1 MNVFDQ
7 LLSELPDLYEIKKSL
22 RDGEGVSVSGLVD
35 SAKAH
40 FLSTALSD
48 FPVKVIVT
56 YDERRAK
63 ELYTDISFFEND
75 VVFFP
80 EKDFIFFQADIK
92 SNELT
97 KERVRAYRRIMAGGS
112 FTIVTTFAAMM
123 AKCMPP
129 EILKENM
136 ISISKDSIIE
146 EEALAVK
153 LIKMG
158 FERTTQVENG
168 GQFSIRGGIIDV
180 FDLTEENPY
189 RIELWGDEVDSIRSF
204 DVLSQ
209 RSIEELKDINIYPAS
224 EMILSGAQR
233 DAGLKEIEAEAKKC
247 ADKLREAHEPEK
259 ASRLLRQAEELREDI
274 EAFGV
279 LANLDSYL
287 DYFCKET
294 GTLAELFDK
303 DETVFIV
310 DEPAHCKE
318 SYEFI
323 EFEFTDSMKGRIEK
337 GYALPGQAKVIES
350 GKKILAD
357 IQKKHYM
364 TVSTLDTKTPGI
376 KINKKYLLNTKGIPS
391 FQNSFEMLVKEFNRY
406 KKNGFKVVLV
416 TPSRTRA
423 KRLSGEL
430 RDRELSCFYS
440 EDGSEGLLN
449 GQIMSVYGRIDK
461 GFSYPEL
468 KFAVISES
476 DIFSAKTVRK
486 KKKTKFEGGERI
498 RSFDDLHVG
507 DYVVHESHGIGVYK
521 GIEKV
526 EREGVVKDYMKIEY
540 RGGGNLYV
548 RATGFD
554 AVKKYASADAKKP
567 KLNKL
572 GSKEWEGTKKKVSE
586 AVGEVAKELVELYAE
601 RMNKNGF
608 QYGADTVWQKE
619 FEEMFPYEETADQ
632 LTAIEAVKKDMES
645 TKIMDRLICG
655 DVGFGKTEVAIRAA
669 FKAVQEGKQV
679 AYLVPTTILAKQ
691 HYDTFKQRMNNYP
704 IRVEM
709 LSRFRTAAEQKKVI
723 ESLKKGEVDIVIGT
737 HRLLSKDVGYKDL
750 GLLVIDEEQRFGV
763 AHKEKIKQLKKD
775 VDVMVLTA
783 TPIPRTLHMSLIG
796 IRDMSLLEEAPND
809 RIPIQTY
816 VLEYN
821 EEMVREAVGREM
833 ARDGQVYYVYNR
845 VASIAEFTERLR
857 AILPEARIEFAHG
870 QMKENELEH
879 VLYDFINGDIDVLV
893 STTIIETGIDIP
905 NVNTMIVHDS
915 DNMGLAQL
923 YQLRGRVGRGN
934 RNAYAFLMYKRDKV
948 LKEVAEKRLE
958 AIREFTDLGS
968 GFRISMRDLEI
979 RGAGNL
985 LGKMQHGHLEAVGYD
1000 LYCKMLNEAVS
1011 RMKGEKVETDF
1022 ETTVD
1027 IDINAFI
1034 PAEYILN
1041 EIQKLDIYKR
1051 ISTIE
1056 TVEDMEEMRAELK
1069 DRFGTIPEA
1078 ADKLL
1083 KIALLKARAHK
1094 LSIYEVRGKKNLVTM
1109 IMRQD
1114 APIRVEN
1121 IPLMLQKTKNRMS
1134 FSPKGVPT
1142 FSMRLKPVGFDEKDE
1157 AMLLDACIEMIDTI
1171 EEYF

>member
-1 MNVFDQ
+1 MNVFDS
-7 LLSELPDLYEIKKSL
+7 LLSNLPDLDEIKKNL
-22 RDGEGVSVSGLVD
+22 RDGEGVAVSGLVD

-40 FLSTALSD
+40 FLSVTLSD

-56 YDERRAK
+56 HNERRAK
-63 ELYTDISFFEND
+63 ELYLDISFFEKD

-97 KERVRAYRRIMAGGS
+97 RERVRAYRRIMAGGS
-112 FTIVTTFAAMM
+112 YTLVTTIGAMM
-123 AKCMPP
+123 AKCMSP
-129 EILKENM
+129 EVLRDNM
-136 ISISKDSIIE
+136 ISLNKGSILE

-153 LIKMG
+153 LVKMG
-158 FERTTQVENG
+158 YERCAQVENG

-209 RSIEELKDINIYPAS
+209 RSIEELDEISIYPAS
-224 EMILSGAQR
+224 EMILSSAQR
-233 DAGLKEIEAEAKKC
+233 DAGIRAIEKEAEKC
-247 ADKLREAHEPEK
+247 EDAFRKAFETEK
-259 ASRLLRQAEELREDI
+259 ASRLVRQIEELKNEI

-279 LANLDSYL
+279 LTNLDSYL
-287 DYFCKET
+287 DFFCKDT
-294 GTLAELFDK
+294 GTLAGLFDIN
-303 DETVFIV
+303 ETVFV
-310 DEPAHCKE
+310 LDEPARSKE
-318 SYEFI
+318 NAGAIEMEFA
-323 EFEFTDSMKGRIEK
+323 DSMKGRIEK
-337 GYALPGQAKVIES
+337 GYALPGQANVMESTKKVI
-350 GKKILAD
+350 AD
-357 IQKKHYM
+357 LQKKYFM
-364 TVSTLDTKTPGI
+364 TVSTLEGKVSGVKTSSR
-376 KINKKYLLNTKGIPS
+376 YLLNTKGIPS
-391 FQNSFEMLVKEFNRY
+391 FQNSFEALVKEFNKY

-423 KRLSGEL
+423 KRLTGEL

-440 EDGSEGLLN
+440 EDGSEGLLD
-449 GQIMSVYGRIDK
+449 GQIMSLYGRIDK

-476 DIFSAKTVRK
+476 DIFSGKTVRK
-486 KKKTKFEGGERI
+486 KKRKKFEGERI
-498 RSFDDLHVG
+498 RSFEDLHVG
-507 DYVVHESHGIGVYK
+507 DYVVHESHGIGIYK

-540 RGGGNLYV
+540 AGGGNLYV

-572 GSKEWEGTKKKVSE
+572 GSKEWDTTKKKVSE
-586 AVGEVAKELVELYAE
+586 AVDEVAKDLVELYAE
-601 RMNKNGF
+601 RMNKRGF
-608 QYGADTVWQKE
+608 MYGADTVWQKE
-619 FEEMFPYEETADQ
+619 FEELFPFEETLDQ
-632 LTAIEAVKKDMES
+632 LNAIEAVKNDMES
-645 TKIMDRLICG
+645 SKIMDRLICG

-669 FKAVQEGKQV
+669 FKAVQDGKQV

-691 HYDTFKQRMNNYP
+691 HYDTFKQRMSNYP
-704 IRVEM
+704 IKVEM
-709 LSRFRTAAEQKKVI
+709 LSRFRSATEQKKVI
-723 ESLKKGEVDIVIGT
+723 ERLKKGDVDIVIGT
-737 HRLLSKDVGYKDL
+737 HRLLSADVGYKDL

-796 IRDMSLLEEAPND
+796 IRDMSLLEEAPID
-809 RIPIQTY
+809 RVPIQTY

-821 EEMVREAVGREM
+821 EEMVREAVGRELS
-833 ARDGQVYYVYNR
+833 RDGQVYYVYNR
-845 VASIAEFTERLR
+845 VASIAEFTEKLR
-857 AILPEARIEFAHG
+857 EILPEARIEFAHG
-870 QMKENELEH
+870 QMKETELEH

-968 GFRISMRDLEI
+968 GFKISMRDLEI

-1000 LYCKMLNEAVS
+1000 LYCKMLNEAVK
-1011 RMKGEKVETDF
+1011 RMKGEEDVAQF
-1022 ETTVD
+1022 ETTID
-1027 IDINAFI
+1027 LDINAFI

-1041 EIQKLDIYKR
+1041 EVQKLDIYKR

-1056 TVEDMEEMRAELK
+1056 SMEDMDEMRAELK
-1069 DRFGTIPEA
+1069 DRFGAIPES

-1094 LSIYEVRGKKNLVTM
+1094 LSIYEIRGKKNAVTM

-1114 APIRVEN
+1114 APIHVEN
-1121 IPLMLQKTKNRMS
+1121 IPLMMKKTNDRMR
-1134 FSPKGVPT
+1134 FSPKGIPT
-1142 FSMRLKPVGFDEKDE
+1142 FSMKLYPCGFDEKDE
-1157 AMLLDACIEMIDTI
+1157 AMLLDAATEMIDAI